1 MNLIY
6 LVVAFILGLVT
17 WICTQTTWQYAYIL
31 FYVFLFLCSWYI
43 NLFMLYQEENDKHKK
58 YTLWTPANLIY
69 VIIIAVLLFLLR
81 DYHILELINKYTLSE
96 FASKGYLF
104 YKFVVILNMIQGI
117 FLLLYFKIRSIYYNA

>member
-1 MNLIY
+1 
-6 LVVAFILGLVT
+6 
-17 WICTQTTWQYAYIL
+17 
-31 FYVFLFLCSWYI
+31 
-43 NLFMLYQEENDKHKK
+43 MLYQEENDKHKK